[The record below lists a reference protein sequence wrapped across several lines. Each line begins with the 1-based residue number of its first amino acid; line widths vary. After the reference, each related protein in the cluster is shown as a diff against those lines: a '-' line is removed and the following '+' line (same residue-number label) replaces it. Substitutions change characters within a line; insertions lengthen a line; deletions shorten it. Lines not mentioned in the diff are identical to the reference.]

1 MPQPDAPPE
10 VSLHDAP
17 SPDAAPQELAWAR
30 RPSVA
35 VPVPDREPARTPE
48 AAAPLA
54 PAAPPDLPSRLA
66 RALLAVQ
73 EQHAEVARLRAE
85 LVALRGS
92 RSWRLTKPLRGLRAR
107 LGRIAPG
114 PPALAPPAP
123 ASAAAA
129 AVDASLQVDASAE
142 LVRRAGLPASLA
154 TARLPSLFVDVTE
167 LALNDPGGGV
177 QRVVRR
183 LLAEWLVE
191 PPAGLRVT
199 PVRLASDGR
208 YVHARVFL
216 AALLGAAP
224 GEVGQDAA
232 IAPRAGDLFLGLD
245 LVRDRAALAAPA
257 WRALRAQGV
266 LVSVV
271 VYDLLPRQHPEWF
284 PAGTAERFGEWL
296 EAVLSDADQ
305 ALCIS
310 RVVADD
316 LRATCAGRAG
326 HQPAIA
332 SFALDAGLDAW
343 LLPVRR
349 LPPHAPGQPRFL
361 VVGTLEPRKGHAQAL
376 AAFEAL
382 WARGS
387 QAQLLVAGRDGW
399 GTDALVA
406 RLRAH
411 PERGRRLRWIEDAD
425 DADLLAAY
433 HDSTALLAC
442 SLGEGVG
449 LPLVEAAAHGLP
461 VLARDLPVFREVG
474 DPGVTYFQGE
484 TPAALVAALEDWIAR
499 WTRGA
504 IPAPVP
510 AACHRWR
517 DSAEA
522 LLLALR
528 ATRSPP
534 APAGDEPPR

>member
-1 MPQPDAPPE
+1 
-10 VSLHDAP
+10 
-17 SPDAAPQELAWAR
+17 
-30 RPSVA
+30 
-35 VPVPDREPARTPE
+35 
-48 AAAPLA
+48 
-54 PAAPPDLPSRLA
+54 
-66 RALLAVQ
+66 
-73 EQHAEVARLRAE
+73 
-85 LVALRGS
+85 
-92 RSWRLTKPLRGLRAR
+92 
-107 LGRIAPG
+107 
-114 PPALAPPAP
+114 LAPPAP
-123 ASAAAA
+123 ASAAGA